1 MDNIFYV
8 PKDKKELAAK
18 KKEQFMSI
26 YGDHLTLLNIL
37 KQYRYSSML
46 LLLISREV
54 HEDNDWCKENY
65 INIKSIKMVMNIR
78 KQLLLY
84 LKKMNIAI
92 TVFRS
97 SW

>member
-1 MDNIFYV
+1 
-8 PKDKKELAAK
+8 
-18 KKEQFMSI
+18 MSI

-37 KQYRYSSML
+37 KQYRYSSIL